1 MITERHSRRRV
12 VLVPGL
18 LGSRRADND
27 AFGHHHG
34 AGVGL
39 VKAEK
44 SERIIEGQPLMG
56 GNAPQIL

>member
-1 MITERHSRRRV
+1 MICVRHGRCRV

-44 SERIIEGQPLMG
+44 SERIIE
-56 GNAPQIL
+56 